1 MLPTPS
7 GRIFS
12 RAADPACP
20 ARRHDRATDPVP
32 ILATARE
39 NWLADAHGKRQKIT
53 IRNDTP

>member
-1 MLPTPS
+1 
-7 GRIFS
+7 
-12 RAADPACP
+12 
-20 ARRHDRATDPVP
+20 VP